1 MPVTESRGTRHRARG
16 QTGTPVPLARF
27 SHQGLVGTG
36 RYARPRARGG
46 AMWFT
51 AALLALLGC
60 RQDMH
65 DQPRYEPLEKS
76 SFFADG
82 RSSRLQMPGTVAR
95 GQLQTDE
102 HFYRGRQGE
111 QLAAEFPFPLTTAVL
126 DRGCERFVIFCSPC
140 HGRLG
145 DGEGMVAQRGFRHPP
160 SYHTERLRGEPVG
173 HFFDVITN
181 GLGAMSDFS
190 DRINPR
196 DRWAIVAYIRAL
208 QLSQHAALGKL
219 PSGVLQEFERSQK
232 P

>member
-1 MPVTESRGTRHRARG
+1 MFVRRARLRRSG
-16 QTGTPVPLARF
+16 LARKADY
-27 SHQGLVGTG
+27 T
-36 RYARPRARGG
+36 RARVWSG
-46 AMWFT
+46 AICCT
-51 AALLALLGC
+51 LALVALLGC

-65 DQPRYEPLEKS
+65 DQPRYEPFEKS
-76 SFFADG
+76 TFFADG
-82 RSSRLQMPGTVAR
+82 RSSRLQVPGTVAR

-111 QLAAEFPFPLTTAVL
+111 QLATAFPFPLTTAVL
-126 DRGCERFVIFCSPC
+126 DRGGERFVIFCSPC

>member
-1 MPVTESRGTRHRARG
+1 
-16 QTGTPVPLARF
+16 
-27 SHQGLVGTG
+27 
-36 RYARPRARGG
+36 
-46 AMWFT
+46 MWFT

-82 RSSRLQMPGTVAR
+82 RSSRLQVPGTVAR
-95 GQLQTDE
+95 GQLQTDR

-111 QLAAEFPFPLTTAVL
+111 QLATQFPFPLTTTVL
-126 DRGCERFVIFCSPC
+126 DRGRERFVIFCSPC

-160 SYHTERLRGEPVG
+160 SYHTERLRSEPVG

-190 DRINPR
+190 DRVSPR